1 MYTLWWTLQLLWF
14 KLRTFRGS
22 NAAQSDWLTIFY
34 TSWMCKFWGKKKNQN
49 CTLGLQSKCLLWSFL
64 LFFCFLSEGLEPVTE
79 TNCSSQSQG
88 ALCSCRGFGGGGA
101 LSAHICFLYTWS
113 RRAGCRGALSSF
125 ESHFRALRTRPSL
138 RPQAPSCSL
147 GLKRSFAEKRTAF
160 VVRQRRTGTSQ
171 QWYQESEQ
179 MGFASQALWCCPGPS
194 HRRPARNNH
203 AVIKKALF
211 KASKLFVLTL

>member
-1 MYTLWWTLQLLWF
+1 
-14 KLRTFRGS
+14 
-22 NAAQSDWLTIFY
+22 
-34 TSWMCKFWGKKKNQN
+34 MCKFWEKKK
-49 CTLGLQSKCLLWSFL
+49 SKLHFGFAIKVPPLKLST
-64 LFFCFLSEGLEPVTE
+64 FFCFLSEGLEPVTE

-88 ALCSCRGFGGGGA
+88 ALCSCRGFGGGA

-125 ESHFRALRTRPSL
+125 ESHFRALQTRPSL
-138 RPQAPSCSL
+138 RPQAASCSL

-179 MGFASQALWCCPGPS
+179 MGFTSQALWYCPGPS